1 MDHKWVKIILRK
13 MVITILSNL
22 NLILPTRI
30 PGVTILT
37 ITTLITLGTLDM
49 PVKDLM
55 GPGRLLTLEA
65 EAEAEAITVAT
76 TTVPIVFPMITDRTT
91 INPIAVIIITIMV
104 LVQALILTTN
114 IGVVAPIMDRGRL
127 PPKTSVADTKRTT
140 IGPKTV
146 GSPIIRT
153 AVA

>member
-65 EAEAEAITVAT
+65 GAEAGAVTMAP
-76 TTVPIVFPMITDRTT
+76 TTVPIVPPIITDRVT
-91 INPIAVIIITIMV
+91 INPIAARIAAIMV
-104 LVQALILTTN
+104 LVQALS
-114 IGVVAPIMDRGRL
+114 IGVVAPIIDRGRL
-127 PPKTSVADTKRTT
+127 PPKTSVADAKRTT
-140 IGPKTV
+140 IGPRTV
-146 GSPIIRT
+146 GSLIIRMAAT
-153 AVA
+153 